1 MNGLS
6 SLAVKA
12 DREDCWEMRD
22 PEMIEAGHDDRTLL
36 DTLSPRQEE
45 DIFDPEEAEPQRVA
59 GPLLRIA
66 AQGLIIGHILPTTRR
81 SRGR

>member
-1 MNGLS
+1 
-6 SLAVKA
+6 
-12 DREDCWEMRD
+12 
-22 PEMIEAGHDDRTLL
+22 MIEAGHDDRTLL

-66 AQGLIIGHILPTTRR
+66 AQGLIIGHMLPQLADREAVESLDTRPGLTR
-81 SRGR
+81 HYFEV

>member
-1 MNGLS
+1 
-6 SLAVKA
+6 
-12 DREDCWEMRD
+12 
-22 PEMIEAGHDDRTLL
+22 MIEAGHDDRTLL

-66 AQGLIIGHILPTTRR
+66 AQGLIIGHMLPQLADREAAESLDTRPGLTR
-81 SRGR
+81 HYFEV